1 MGMSGMRKAEETPGL
16 HIANQPKSAIE
27 QQFVADIAVGMDCAT
42 VLYWCCLAIYT
53 CPGVC
58 ISIN

>member
-1 MGMSGMRKAEETPGL
+1 MRKAEETPGL